1 MQVKLFADLAEVAGE
16 KHVSL
21 DLEEGATVADAIDA
35 LVDEHPGLAER
46 ILDENEGLRDHFN
59 VLQNG
64 HNVFAVADGLETPV
78 DGDDEVSVFPPV
90 SGG

>member
-21 DLEEGATVADAIDA
+21 ELNDGATVADAIDA
-35 LVDEHPGLAER
+35 LVDAHPGLAER
-46 ILDENEGLRDHFN
+46 ILDENRELREHFN

-64 HNVFAVADGLETPV
+64 QNVFAVANGLETPV
-78 DGDDEVSVFPPV
+78 DGDDELAVFPPV